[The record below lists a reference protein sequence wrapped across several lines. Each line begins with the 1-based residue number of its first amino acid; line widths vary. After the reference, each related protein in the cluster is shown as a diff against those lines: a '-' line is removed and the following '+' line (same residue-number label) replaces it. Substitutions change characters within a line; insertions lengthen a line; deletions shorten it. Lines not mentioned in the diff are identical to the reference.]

1 MLVRNIMNKNVVVTK
16 PDITLREASKV
27 MIDFDIGSLVVTKGD
42 DILGI
47 LTSTD
52 ILKAISEG
60 KNFDKTLAEEIMS
73 KEVETIEPDKTLEDA
88 VDVMVKHKIKKLPVT
103 ENGKLIGIV
112 TTSDI
117 FVVEPKLI
125 ESVASLISLKLPWY
139 QGG

>member
-1 MLVRNIMNKNVVVTK
+1 
-16 PDITLREASKV
+16 
-27 MIDFDIGSLVVTKGD
+27 MIEFDIGSLVVTKGD
-42 DILGI
+42 NILGI

-52 ILKAISEG
+52 ILKAVSDG

-73 KEVETIEPDKTLEDA
+73 KEVETIEPDKALEDA

-103 ENGKLIGIV
+103 ENGKLVGII

-125 ESVASLISLKLPWY
+125 ESVASLISLKLPGY